1 MTGNGHIS
9 QEDLAFYA
17 MQNLSLEESA
27 SIRAHLQT
35 CELCR
40 TELASVCGDLA
51 LIAID
56 VPQQPLPEGARER
69 FLARIAASPVAATQ
83 QKPVAPLTPVT
94 PISAKP
100 ARGKGF
106 WIGWATAAGLAIA
119 TVALGV
125 QNRALNDELQDQLKL
140 VTGLAAQA
148 SKAQQVLEVLTAP
161 SAQRVTLTEG
171 KGPVAPSARATYL
184 PERGGLILLATSLK
198 PLPENKTYELWLIPA
213 NGTAPVPAGLFRPDS
228 VGTATLVLPTLASGI
243 QAKAL
248 AVTVENAA
256 GATTPTMPIV
266 LSGAVPS
273 GT

>member
-35 CELCR
+35 CEPCR

-51 LIAID
+51 VLAIG

-69 FLARIAASPVAATQ
+69 FLARIAAAPVAATQ
-83 QKPVAPLTPVT
+83 QKPVAGVT
-94 PISAKP
+94 PITAKP
-100 ARGKGF
+100 GRGKAF

-119 TVALGV
+119 TISLAV
-125 QNRALNDELQDQLKL
+125 QNRALSDELQDQVKL

-171 KGPVAPSARATYL
+171 KAAPAPSARVTYL
-184 PERGGLILLATSLK
+184 PERGGLILLATNLK
-198 PLPENKTYELWLIPA
+198 PLPQDKTYELWVIPA
-213 NGTAPVPAGLFRPDS
+213 NGTAPVPAGLFRPDAG
-228 VGTATLVLPTLASGI
+228 GTATLVLPTLAAGI
-243 QAKAL
+243 QAKVL
-248 AVTVENAA
+248 GVTVENS
-256 GATTPTMPIV
+256 GGSTTPTMPIV
-266 LSGAVPS
+266 LSGAVPAGS
-273 GT
+273 